1 MEICEPRS
9 ERSSRSEAPT
19 SSRPFQRIEPSTRA
33 PSGSSPMIARDSM
46 DLPEPEDPMMPTCC
60 PSGTSR
66 VMPRRMCASPIHTF
80 KSVMDRLT

>member
-1 MEICEPRS
+1 MNRPNTLR
-9 ERSSRSEAPT
+9 EA
-19 SSRPFQRIEPSTRA
+19 IERA

-46 DLPEPEDPMMPTCC
+46 DLPDPEDPMMPTCW

-80 KSVMDRLT
+80 RSVMDRLTSHLPGWDR